1 MSRVVLIL
9 ILLICIS
16 SGILYIYT
24 KKQKS
29 SLEIFSNKCPQNC
42 KPATQVTG
50 NCSQHSKINN
60 KIIFSCPQE
69 CRARNINNQL
79 NSCTYDEDCSPC
91 KGALMYSDG
100 TLYKKNGNKKVDGKK
115 KKKTGNKP
123 AKISGTKPIKP
134 SFITHT
140 KDETYNPT
148 PPFAPK
154 PTEPLPLPTTI
165 LTTTGKGNNGSPLC
179 PGSTI
184 IIFE

>member
-42 KPATQVTG
+42 KPATQVTE
-50 NCSQHSKINN
+50 NCSQHSKKND
-60 KIIFSCPQE
+60 KIIYSCPQE

-100 TLYKKNGNKKVDGKK
+100 TPYKKNGNKKVGGKK
-115 KKKTGNKP
+115 KKKLGSK
-123 AKISGTKPIKP
+123 STKTSLTATP
-134 SFITHT
+134 

-148 PPFAPK
+148 PPFAPT
-154 PTEPLPLPTTI
+154 PTAPLPLPTTI